1 VDYIGQSWFS
11 THNGSLTAPHVMPAM
26 LTFLHASI
34 LLWTSLIHL
43 GSAVPLKRA
52 DSCPGYKA
60 SNVQRSESSLTAD
73 LTLAGTA
80 CNIHG
85 EDLLELKFSAQWQTG
100 MFLPDLPLCLLSS
113 KRCWRSKL
121 VAGTLRLLYNNI
133 HSIRGTS
140 ANQI

>member
-1 VDYIGQSWFS
+1 MDYIGQSWFS
-11 THNGSLTAPHVMPAM
+11 THNGYLPAPHVMPA
-26 LTFLHASI
+26 TFTSLHACI
-34 LLWTSLIHL
+34 LLWTSLIHW
-43 GSAVPLKRA
+43 GSAVSLKRA

-85 EDLLELKFSAQWQTG
+85 EDLLDLKFSAQWQTG

-121 VAGTLRLLYNNI
+121 AAGTLRLLYNNI
-133 HSIRGTS
+133 YSTHGTS
-140 ANQI
+140 AK